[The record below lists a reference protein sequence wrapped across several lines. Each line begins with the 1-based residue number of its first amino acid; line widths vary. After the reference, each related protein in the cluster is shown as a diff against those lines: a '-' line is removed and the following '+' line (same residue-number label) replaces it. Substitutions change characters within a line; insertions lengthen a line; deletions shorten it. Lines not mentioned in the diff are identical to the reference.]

1 MKYIRKTS
9 RDITQDF
16 SRSLLIDRGIL
27 KEDENTDWYFKPTY
41 ENLLDPLGLDHM
53 EKGAELLLKHL
64 KKGSHI
70 RVYVDCDVDGFTSA
84 ALFINYYNKY
94 LKNAFP
100 DVTISY
106 HIPDGKEHG
115 LRSVMDELVNN
126 KICDLIVLPDSSSND
141 YPEHAEL
148 RAMGYDILVLDHHD
162 ADHYSDNAVVINNQL
177 SKDYKNK
184 ALSGV
189 GVVYKFINFFDA
201 YCWNDSPES
210 KEEEAFKDFIYDDF
224 LDLVALGEIS
234 DMMNMNTPE
243 NRYICDTGLSHIQN
257 TLFRAIVKKQCYSMF
272 GIYEADWKDSYYT
285 SGDITQ
291 IKVAFY
297 VTPLINALIR
307 VGSQTEKEQLFLGFI
322 DGDKV
327 IPSTK
332 RGAKGE
338 METVAEQ
345 VTRNCVNA
353 RSRQNREKDK
363 AIELLDIQISNNCL
377 DENKILILNADE
389 LSVSNNL
396 TGLIAMGIAAK
407 YKKPT
412 MLGRI
417 SPDGY
422 LKGSIRGREESE
434 LKDFK
439 SFLKG
444 SDYMDFVEGHAN
456 AAGFS
461 IKESDVSKLY
471 DYANKELANVDF
483 NEGFYEADFVI
494 QGNYSEIT
502 QLVMDIGAQ
511 QKLWGQQ
518 NDEPV
523 IIVENIT
530 IPKSQIQMIG
540 SKKDT
545 VKFVFNGMTYMIFK
559 AQDIIDQIAETPG
572 DTLNITCAGRAN
584 INTWGGR
591 TVPQIYIDEIEL
603 KESCIYDF

>member
-9 RDITQDF
+9 KDITQDF
-16 SRSLLIDRGIL
+16 SRNLLIDRGIL
-27 KEDENTDWYFKPTY
+27 KEGENADWYFKPTSD
-41 ENLLDPLGLDHM
+41 NLLDPLGLDHM
-53 EKGAELLLKHL
+53 EEGAKMLLKHL
-64 KKGSHI
+64 KNGSRI
-70 RVYVDCDVDGFTSA
+70 RLYVDCDVDGFTSS
-84 ALFINYYNKY
+84 ALFINYFNDFLKKKY
-94 LKNAFP
+94 P
-100 DVTISY
+100 DVEISY
-106 HIPDGKEHG
+106 HIPEGKEHG
-115 LRSVMDELVNN
+115 LRSVMDELVHN
-126 KICDLIVLPDSSSND
+126 KICDLIILPDSSSND
-141 YPEHAEL
+141 YDEHKQLHE
-148 RAMGYDILVLDHHD
+148 MGYDILVLDHHD
-162 ADHYSDNAVVINNQL
+162 ADHYSEDAVVINNQL
-177 SKDYKNK
+177 SKDYENK

-189 GVVYKFINFFDA
+189 GVVYKFINFFDC
-201 YCWNDSPES
+201 YRWEDSPKS
-210 KEEEAFKDFIYDDF
+210 KEEEAFIDPIYDRY

-234 DMMNMNTPE
+234 DMMNMQTPE
-243 NRYICDTGLSHIQN
+243 NRYICDYGLSDIQN
-257 TLFRAIVKKQCYSMF
+257 SLFHAIVKKQCYSMF
-272 GIYEADWKDSYYT
+272 GIYEADWNDSYYN
-285 SGDITQ
+285 SGDVTQ

-307 VGSQTEKEQLFLGFI
+307 VGTQGEKEQLFEGFI

-338 METVAEQ
+338 METIAEQ

-377 DENKILILNADE
+377 DENKILILNADD

-439 SFLKG
+439 GFLKD
-444 SDYMDFVEGHAN
+444 SNYMDFVEGHAN

-461 IKESDVSKLY
+461 IKNSDIDKLCE
-471 DYANKELANVDF
+471 YANTKLADIDF

-502 QLVMDIGAQ
+502 PLVLDIGAQ
-511 QKLWGQQ
+511 QKLWGQT

-530 IPKSQIQMIG
+530 IPKSQIQTIG

-559 AQDIIDQIAETPG
+559 AQSIIDQIFETPG

-584 INTWGGR
+584 INTWGNR
-591 TVPQIYIDEIEL
+591 ITPQIYVDEIEI
-603 KESCIYDF
+603 KESSIYDF

>member
-27 KEDENTDWYFKPTY
+27 KEGENTDWYFKPTF

-64 KKGSHI
+64 KRGSHI

-94 LKNAFP
+94 LKSNFP

-115 LRSVMDELVNN
+115 LRSVMDELVNG

-148 RAMGYDILVLDHHD
+148 HAMGYDILVLDHHD

-177 SKDYKNK
+177 SKDYENK

-201 YCWNDSPES
+201 YWWSQTPES
-210 KEEEAFKDFIYDDF
+210 QEEEAFRDFIYNDF

-243 NRYICDTGLSHIQN
+243 NRYICDMGLSNIEN

-272 GIYEADWKDSYYT
+272 GIYEADFKENYYR
-285 SGDITQ
+285 SGDVTQ

-307 VGSQTEKEQLFLGFI
+307 VGSQSEKEQLFRGFI
-322 DGDKV
+322 DGDTM
-327 IPSTK
+327 IESTK

-345 VTRNCVNA
+345 ATRNCVNA

-439 SFLKG
+439 GFLKDSG
-444 SDYMDFVEGHAN
+444 YMDFVEGHAN

-461 IKESDVSKLY
+461 IKESDIDRLCS
-471 DYANKELANVDF
+471 YANDELANIDF
-483 NEGFYEADFVI
+483 NEGFYEADFVV

-502 QLVMDIGAQ
+502 NLVMDIGSQ
-511 QKLWGQQ
+511 SKLWGQT

-523 IIVENIT
+523 IIIENIT
-530 IPKSQIQMIG
+530 IPKLQIQTIG

-559 AQDIIDQIAETPG
+559 AQDIIDKIFETPG

-584 INTWGGR
+584 INTWGNR
-591 TVPQIYIDEIEL
+591 TTPQIYIDEIEI
-603 KESCIYDF
+603 KESSIYDF